1 MNTIESPTEDMP
13 MESMREILDET
24 PDETFHTAEVVT
36 VAGGHLA
43 HDTYF
48 SYLPTILPLLIQ
60 NLALN
65 TTQAGLL
72 SAVSQIPSVFQP
84 LIGHVADRKNLK
96 MLVVLAPAVS
106 GILITLVGV
115 TPSFGLVAFLLL
127 LAGFSTAGF
136 HAIAPSM
143 VSAKS
148 GRKLGRGMG
157 FFMVGGELGYGIG
170 PLIVVATVTYLG
182 LKGLPW
188 LMSLGILASI
198 ILYFRT
204 RTISTKRQAHEEPS
218 LPVREALAQM
228 KDLILPIM
236 AIVFISGFLTANLV
250 NYLAV
255 FMSSEGLPYWIAGGS
270 LSILELAATVGVFLM
285 GMVSDRLGQRNIVLI
300 GTVTSSIFALLFL
313 FVTGWMQFVML
324 LLCGLTVFIANPAFL
339 AILQTRFPTNRSLAN
354 GMYMS
359 TSFIIRAV
367 VVVLVGALADLF
379 GLRNVFIGSAAGVL
393 LALPFIFMLPKK

>member
-1 MNTIESPTEDMP
+1 MNSIDNPIEDLPF
-13 MESMREILDET
+13 ESAREILDES
-24 PDETFHTAEVVT
+24 PDETFHTADVVT
-36 VAGGHLA
+36 VAGAHLA

-60 NLALN
+60 NLALS

-72 SAVSQIPSVFQP
+72 SAVSQLPSVLQP
-84 LIGHVADRKNLK
+84 VIGHVADRRNLR
-96 MLVVLAPAVS
+96 MLVVLAPALA
-106 GILITLVGV
+106 GILITMVGV
-115 TPSFGLVAFLLL
+115 VPSFGLAAMLLL
-127 LAGFSTAGF
+127 LAGFTTAGF

-157 FFMVGGELGYGIG
+157 FFMVGGEMGYGIG
-170 PLIVVATVTYLG
+170 PLIVVVTVTYLG

-188 LMSLGILASI
+188 LMTLGILASI
-198 ILYFRT
+198 ILFFRT
-204 RTISTKRQAHEEPS
+204 RNISTERMAHEEAG

-236 AIVFISGFLTANLV
+236 SIVFITGFLTANLV

-255 FMSSEGLPYWIAGGS
+255 FMSSEGIPYWLAGAS
-270 LSILELAATVGVFLM
+270 LSILELSAAVGVFLM
-285 GMVSDRLGQRNIVLI
+285 GLVSDHIGHRRIVLF
-300 GTVTSSIFALLFL
+300 GTVASSLFATIFL
-313 FVTGWMQFVML
+313 FVTDWLQLVML
-324 LLCGLTVFIANPAFL
+324 MFCGLTVFIANPAFL
-339 AILQTRFPTNRSLAN
+339 AILQKRFSTNRSLAN

-359 TSFIIRAV
+359 TSFILRAGV
-367 VVVLVGALADLF
+367 VVIVGALADQF
-379 GLRNVFIGSAAGVL
+379 GLRNVFIGSAAASL